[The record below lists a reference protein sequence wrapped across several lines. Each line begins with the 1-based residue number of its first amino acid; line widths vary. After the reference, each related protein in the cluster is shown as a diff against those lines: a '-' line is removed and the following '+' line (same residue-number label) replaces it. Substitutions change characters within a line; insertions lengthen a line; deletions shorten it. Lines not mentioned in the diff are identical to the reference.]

1 MSEFEIIPIAS
12 TVVKGQAGV
21 ELLAWFPGEEG
32 WDVIDEVRGD
42 LPEIPTVEAV
52 GARWTLR
59 FDGSSTTTEGGAGIV
74 LIKETGEAIAMSFKL
89 NFTCTNN
96 TVEYDAYLIGL
107 AIAHEMGIKCLR
119 VIGDLNLVVCQAK
132 EEFALKEPSLAP
144 YRAMA

>member
-12 TVVKGQAGV
+12 TVVKGQAIV
-21 ELLAWFPGEEG
+21 DLLAWFPGEEG
-32 WDVIDEVRGD
+32 WDVIDEVHED

-74 LIKETGEAIAMSFKL
+74 LIKEIGEAVAMSFKL

-119 VIGDLNLVVCQAK
+119 VIGDSNLVVC
-132 EEFALKEPSLAP
+132 
-144 YRAMA
+144 